1 MIKVVFFGGFNELS
15 VAIIFSAARL
25 RRSGD
30 LLYLFRLGIAVISCF
45 KVLLGHESHMNIFFE
60 KFAYSRWNARTRFMM
75 LLLNAWGQIVGWRRR
90 LLLDALFYPIRAKF
104 DLGIYLSVF
113 NSSKTKQFV
122 LDSS

>member
-1 MIKVVFFGGFNELS
+1 
-15 VAIIFSAARL
+15 
-25 RRSGD
+25 
-30 LLYLFRLGIAVISCF
+30 
-45 KVLLGHESHMNIFFE
+45 
-60 KFAYSRWNARTRFMM
+60 MM